1 MWSSRVIGGVV
12 LILLGIG
19 WLLQAAGIVHFD
31 SNIVAPLALIGIG
44 IALVAGAPRGLHVPL
59 FVAGIVLAAVLAG
72 DTTASH
78 VREVTHVHVGS
89 TNIRRPS
96 LPSQIRP
103 YDLGAGTLTVDL
115 TSLPIDGKR
124 TYNIRA
130 HVGTGRLNV
139 IVPSGTS
146 VTVDAHTGVGSLD
159 IFGQRSGG
167 AGTSDS
173 LSIQYANRAEF
184 VLRLRVGA
192 GSIHV
197 THAPS
202 TAPEVVR

>member
-1 MWSSRVIGGVV
+1 MWSSRIIGGAV
-12 LILLGIG
+12 LIVLGIG

-59 FVAGIVLAAVLAG
+59 FIVGIILAAVLAG
-72 DTTASH
+72 DTTAH
-78 VREVTHVHVGS
+78 HMRVTHVHVAR
-89 TNIRRPS
+89 TNIRRPTS
-96 LPSQIRP
+96 PSEIRP
-103 YDLGAGTLTVDL
+103 YDLGVGTLTVDL
-115 TSLPIDGKR
+115 TSLPIDGRR

-167 AGTSDS
+167 AGASDS
-173 LSIQYANRAEF
+173 LSIQYADRAEF

-202 TAPEVVR
+202 TAGAVTG